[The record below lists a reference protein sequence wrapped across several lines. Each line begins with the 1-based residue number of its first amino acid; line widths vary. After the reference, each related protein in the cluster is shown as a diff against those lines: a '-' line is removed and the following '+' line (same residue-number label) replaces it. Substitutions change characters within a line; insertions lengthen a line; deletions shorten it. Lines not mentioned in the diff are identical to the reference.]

1 MRELCARA
9 ISASESEC
17 EQILAELRATIHE
30 HVLFLQAMT
39 AEMQSREEE
48 VVDNAPGGKAA

>member
-39 AEMQSREEE
+39 AEMQAREE
-48 VVDNAPGGKAA
+48 VDNAPGDKAA